1 MAAHDASSDPAAT
14 HVFIVTLEHFGVSPE
29 HVLSSTHSTHFDP
42 DQTERLLSMAAHV
55 ALSDPSATQELDSF
69 DHFGNLLSIAA
80 HVVSFEPAATHD
92 SVTIDQAGVL

>member
-92 SVTIDQAGVL
+92 FVTMDQAGVL